1 MVKKVLVLI
10 AAVSLLRIISGCGD
24 CPDDP
29 VFFEFSDMAISNLD
43 NSGAWGEG
51 TSSDSMFDE
60 AVSFRVMINGYFE
73 PVKFQSSFFRITGF
87 SSCYAFDC
95 EQILKPIHPIVSTTI
110 TTLYPIDNS
119 ILENS
124 DVSNLFVASES
135 SLGNLYQPLNS
146 YIAGLKDKLY
156 FDSSESFN
164 IYLKSKVLNDT
175 ARFII
180 SVRLDNDSIISDTT
194 NTIYIKAGK

>member
-10 AAVSLLRIISGCGD
+10 AAVTLLRIISGCGD

-29 VFFEFSDMAISNLD
+29 VFFEFSDLSISNLD

-60 AVSFRVMINGYFE
+60 AVSFRIMINGYFE
-73 PVKFQSSFFRITGF
+73 PVKFQSSFLSSTGF
-87 SSCYAFDC
+87 SSCYAFEC
-95 EQILKPIHPIVSTTI
+95 EQILEPIHPIVSTTI

-156 FDSSESFN
+156 FDFSESFN
-164 IYLKSKVLNDT
+164 IYLKSKVLNDK

-180 SVRLDNDSIISDTT
+180 SIRLDNDSIISDTT